1 MGSDGPSWTDVEQI
15 EEPMQEVIG
24 VSDVLNLRLT
34 DDTSL
39 FAKDLPD
46 QVFNIL
52 IIALIILLVLGLIIF
67 ILRKFKHGDDL

>member
-1 MGSDGPSWTDVEQI
+1 MGSDGPSWTDVEQT